1 MAISKTA
8 NNKYLNWRAERGK
21 DSITLFTPT
30 YNRATLLLR
39 VYECLVKQS
48 DKRFVWILV
57 NDGSTDN
64 TGQVAIDLL
73 NRNEIPI
80 LYISKTNGG
89 KHLAFETAFNEVDSE
104 YFMCMD
110 DDDIYSPLAVETY
123 LKEWEI
129 IKKEGKYEIIGA
141 IRTLTQE
148 SNGRIVSSKPFDK
161 SQLGK
166 RIDQTTLESNY
177 IRHEHFENWTCYR
190 TEALRSIELF
200 PKDYWMSQQHKFFSE
215 SIWQGRFARKYKCR
229 YYFKVLREYRHDT
242 ETSIIRSNKSRQ
254 HYLDMFINTK
264 MILDEQ
270 LDYLIKSPITLI
282 KYIAIV
288 SILRHK
294 LNIPLQTLFHNT
306 ESIIL
311 RIAFTLSSPIAIII
325 KKPQVNE

>member
-1 MAISKTA
+1 MTISKIT
-8 NNKYLNWRAERGK
+8 NNKYLNWREERGK

-64 TGQVAIDLL
+64 TDQVAIDLL

-110 DDDIYSPLAVETY
+110 DDDIYSPIAVETY
-123 LKEWEI
+123 LKEWGI
-129 IKKEGKYEIIGA
+129 IKNEGKYEIIGA

-148 SNGRIVSSKPFDK
+148 SNGRIVSSKTFDK
-161 SQLGK
+161 SLLGK

-229 YYFKVLREYRHDT
+229 YYLMVLREYRHDT

-254 HYLDMFINTK
+254 HYIDMFINTK

-270 LDYLIKSPITLI
+270 LDYLIKSPVQLI
-282 KYIAIV
+282 QDIAIV
-288 SILRHK
+288 SILRNK
-294 LNIPLQTLFHNT
+294 LTIPFQELSVNT
-306 ESIIL
+306 ESFFL
-311 RIAFTLSSPIAIII
+311 KIAYALLSPIAGLVKNPKIR
-325 KKPQVNE
+325 K